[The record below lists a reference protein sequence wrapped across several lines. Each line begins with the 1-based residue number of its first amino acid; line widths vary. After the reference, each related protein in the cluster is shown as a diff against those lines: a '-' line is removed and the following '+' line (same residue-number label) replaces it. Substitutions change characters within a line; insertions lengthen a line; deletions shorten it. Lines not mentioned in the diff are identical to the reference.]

1 VNERGFTIL
10 ETAAVCVIAGILL
23 ASTLP
28 GFLQYR
34 STMRRTQAREQVMQ
48 DVRAAR
54 QIAVTRRTPVI
65 MAFGDGTVT
74 NDVLTYTVHVDT
86 NADRIYQSTESR
98 KSFTLPP
105 ETRLYRVQ
113 LTPTD
118 SLFFDISGVLYPG
131 TLGGSLIVASQSTTD
146 TLLVSGAG
154 MVYRQ

>member
-1 VNERGFTIL
+1 MNERGFTLL
-10 ETAAVCVIAGILL
+10 ETAAVCVIAGIIL

-28 GFLQYR
+28 GFLSYR
-34 STMRRTQAREQVMQ
+34 TTMRRGQAREQVMQ

-54 QIAVTRRTPVI
+54 QMAVTRRTPVI
-65 MAFGDGTVT
+65 VAFGNGVATTDIT
-74 NDVLTYTVHVDT
+74 TYTVHVDS
-86 NADRIYQSTESR
+86 NADRLYQTTESR

-105 ETRLYRVQ
+105 ETRLFRVN
-113 LTPTD
+113 LSPVD

-131 TLGGSLIVASQSTTD
+131 TLGGSLIVAARSNTD